1 MAQKE
6 YLKMDCLGG
15 FNSEV
20 PPERFNYALT
30 AHKATLAAHAISSHD
45 DLVYKLQLAE
55 STLNEVER
63 VLAEASKNGNY
74 DFDDLLAEVTY
85 AINRIGED

>member
-1 MAQKE
+1 MKE

-20 PPERFNYALT
+20 PPERFNYALN
-30 AHKATLAAHAISSHD
+30 AKKAELAAHAINSHD
-45 DLVYKLQLAE
+45 ELVYKLQLAE

-63 VLAEASKNGNY
+63 VLSEASKNGNY
-74 DFDDLLAEVTY
+74 DFDVLLSEVVY
-85 AINRIGED
+85 AVNRISE